1 MNDPIRWTRI
11 RAFLT
16 HISASAT
23 VVSVVTAT
31 VFFIWYPWPYW
42 YANAADKILLMLV
55 AVDVF
60 IGPTLTLIVF
70 KPGKPGLKMDMTAII
85 TVQIAALTYGIITL
99 YQARPMFTVYAV
111 DRFEVV
117 TASDIELGK
126 IKHAQLLDLPFAG
139 PGFAYAKPPSDRAAA
154 QKILTEVLFHRAPDI
169 ERRPELYEPYSSHK
183 ETVLSRAKAIDVS
196 HMNSGEK
203 FKLDAFLNEQNAQ
216 QDDFIYFPL
225 VGKDPDRNMLLVV
238 NKISALPVTGLAI
251 DPWGIRKATP
261 KAKKK

>member
-1 MNDPIRWTRI
+1 MTRV

-16 HISASAT
+16 HISASAIA
-23 VVSVVTAT
+23 VSVVAAT
-31 VFFIWYPWPYW
+31 VLFAWYPWPYW

-85 TVQIAALTYGIITL
+85 TVQIAALTYGVITL
-99 YQARPMFTVYAV
+99 YQARPMFTVFSV

-117 TASDIELGK
+117 TASEIDLGK
-126 IKHAQLLDLPFAG
+126 IKHEQLLDLPFAG
-139 PGFAYAKPPSDRAAA
+139 PGFAYAKKPSDRAAA
-154 QKILTEVLFHRAPDI
+154 RKILAEVMFHQAPDI
-169 ERRPELYEPYSSHK
+169 ERRPELYEPLSSHK
-183 ETVLSRAKAIDVS
+183 DTVISRARAIDVS
-196 HMNSGEK
+196 RMNSGEK
-203 FKLDAFLNEQNAQ
+203 SKLSAFLNEQDAR
-216 QDDFIYFPL
+216 QDDFIYYPL

-238 NKISALPVTGLAI
+238 NKMSALPVTGLAI

-261 KAKKK
+261 KVKKK